1 MAFRLSALGQT
12 NGSSGWSGTYATDTA
27 LFLKMFAGEVLTTF
41 ETSTVMLPITMMR
54 TITEGKSASFPV
66 SGIATAGYHTPG
78 QDILTGNELNGFIA
92 AASAGSPTVAAT
104 TLNQSSYLSQVKHNE
119 RIINVDDE
127 LISATFIAK
136 LDEARNHYDVRSIY
150 TTEMGRAL
158 AKQMDR
164 NLIGLSLL
172 AARASATITG
182 QDGGSRIDISSSGTR
197 AGVTAAEIIDGIY
210 SAAQIL
216 DEKDVPEEDRYCV
229 LEPASIYKLIKDK
242 SLVNRDFTIGN
253 GDYAKGILG
262 EAAGIKLVKSNNAR
276 AIFGQNLSAVAG
288 QQNTYTG
295 DFSGTM
301 GVVFHKAAIGTV
313 KLLDLALENEYI
325 TQRRGHLFVG
335 AYAVG
340 HGILR
345 PECAVELNLT
355 AS

>member
-12 NGSSGWSGTYATDTA
+12 NGSTGWTGTYATDTA
-27 LFLKMFAGEVLTTF
+27 LFLKLFAGEVLTTF

-78 QDILTGNELNGFIA
+78 QDILTGNEVNGF
-92 AASAGSPTVAAT
+92 VAAT
-104 TLNQSSYLSQVKHNE
+104 SGGAVTTAATVFSQSQYLSQIRHAE
-119 RIINVDDE
+119 RVINVDDE
-127 LISATFIAK
+127 LISATFISK

-164 NLIGLSLL
+164 NLIALATL
-172 AARASATITG
+172 AARASATITNG
-182 QDGGSRIDISSSGTR
+182 NGGSRIDISTSGTR
-197 AGVTAAEIIDGIY
+197 AGVTAAEIIEGIY
-210 SAAQIL
+210 TAAQIL
-216 DEKDVPEEDRYCV
+216 DEKDVPAEDRYCV

-242 SLVNRDFTIGN
+242 NLVNKDFSIGN
-253 GDYAKGILG
+253 GDYAKGTIG
-262 EAAGIKLVKSNNAR
+262 EAAGIKLVKSNNAG
-276 AIFGQNLSAVAG
+276 AIFGQNVGAVTG
-288 QQNTYTG
+288 QQNTYNG
-295 DFSGTM
+295 DFTGTM